1 MSFDDCS
8 EIPILCKLVIQV
20 EYLLLIITTFIPR
33 YSPFTCR
40 PLPTTA
46 KFDDMATSELSQT
59 FVLFYLILCK
69 NEFGTSVGV
78 DTFHHNLLV
87 DAQYASLNK

>member
-1 MSFDDCS
+1 
-8 EIPILCKLVIQV
+8 
-20 EYLLLIITTFIPR
+20 
-33 YSPFTCR
+33 
-40 PLPTTA
+40 
-46 KFDDMATSELSQT
+46 MATSELSQT

-69 NEFGTSVGV
+69 NEFGTNVGV